1 MQQSNRV
8 GVLRMFEA
16 RPSRAPYVYNRGGY
30 ANYDDTLTI
39 QKLSVIDLARQANTP
54 LFIQGPTGF
63 SSGNTIPL
71 VTKSITS
78 DSGLMPLSMGIG
90 SVGAATG
97 NFTLAIRH
105 PNDHVGSPTIYWAF
119 YD

>member
-1 MQQSNRV
+1 MRKLKFATVDRV

-54 LFIQGPTGF
+54 LFIQGPTDF
-63 SSGNTIPL
+63 L
-71 VTKSITS
+71 
-78 DSGLMPLSMGIG
+78 L
-90 SVGAATG
+90 AT
-97 NFTLAIRH
+97 LYH
-105 PNDHVGSPTIYWAF
+105 W
-119 YD
+119 